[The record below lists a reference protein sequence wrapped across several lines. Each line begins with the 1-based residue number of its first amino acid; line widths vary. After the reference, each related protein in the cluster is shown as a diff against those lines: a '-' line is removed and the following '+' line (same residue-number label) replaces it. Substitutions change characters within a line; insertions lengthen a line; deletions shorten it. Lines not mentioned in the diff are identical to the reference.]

1 MAGRGFGKTR
11 TGGEFVKG
19 QVETG
24 QAGRIALVAPTAADC
39 RDTVI
44 EGESGILAISSPW
57 CRPIYEPSKR
67 KLSWPNG
74 AIAQTFSSE
83 EADRL
88 RGPQF
93 DLAWCDEVAAWNE
106 PQATWD
112 MLMLALRLGA
122 HPRWVATTT
131 PRPLRLIKELLT
143 RSDVVVTRGSTFEN
157 AANLAG
163 SFLEAIKARYE
174 NSRLGRQELNAEL
187 LEDVQGAL
195 WTRAMLDAS
204 HSFVI
209 HSQSKTFFGLRQMLG
224 SERPPQLAASFI
236 HRSPQGRRFRPA
248 GFCLR
253 QAELLRD
260 SSVVLAA
267 AAEPGNR
274 QSRKKAARSYARA
287 AFLCL
292 RLLCA
297 PERYSANS
305 ENNPRRLRELR
316 FSTPSGF
323 ARLSRHMQGYAM
335 RFQLSS
341 STCASL
347 REARQRRRRELL
359 SSIRLIQAEKPLQF
373 CPLPVSSLVHAH
385 RRFPTRTRPECC
397 LSIPN

>member
-1 MAGRGFGKTR
+1 M
-11 TGGEFVKG
+11 
-19 QVETG
+19 
-24 QAGRIALVAPTAADC
+24 
-39 RDTVI
+39 I

-83 EADRL
+83 EVDRL

-106 PQATWD
+106 PQATLD

-163 SFLEAIKARYE
+163 PFLEAIKARYE

-209 HSQSKTFFGLRQMLG
+209 HSQSKTFSGLRQMLG

-236 HRSPQGRRFRPA
+236 HR
-248 GFCLR
+248 
-253 QAELLRD
+253 
-260 SSVVLAA
+260 
-267 AAEPGNR
+267 
-274 QSRKKAARSYARA
+274 
-287 AFLCL
+287 
-292 RLLCA
+292 
-297 PERYSANS
+297 
-305 ENNPRRLRELR
+305 
-316 FSTPSGF
+316 
-323 ARLSRHMQGYAM
+323 
-335 RFQLSS
+335 
-341 STCASL
+341 
-347 REARQRRRRELL
+347 
-359 SSIRLIQAEKPLQF
+359 
-373 CPLPVSSLVHAH
+373 
-385 RRFPTRTRPECC
+385 
-397 LSIPN
+397 